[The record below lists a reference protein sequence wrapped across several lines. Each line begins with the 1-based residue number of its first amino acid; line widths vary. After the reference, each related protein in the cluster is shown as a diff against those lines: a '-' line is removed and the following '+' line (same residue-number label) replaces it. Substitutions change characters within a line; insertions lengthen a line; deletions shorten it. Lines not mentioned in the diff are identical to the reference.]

1 MAPQPHLPRATD
13 CNDAHSEEHA
23 PADSQPVGQSLRSV
37 KTSADS
43 KKWKQQY
50 KSLLADYQDQQ
61 EDLEEVNCELSETQI
76 LLCEEKTKRL
86 QANAKHAELKED
98 LDKLYGECGR
108 MKRLLASRDQNIASL
123 VGQVNLL
130 IQVGSMKRSDGD
142 SITDASSEQ
151 SKRGSTRSVLSS
163 DKGGSNRSLLPSD
176 TGSGISSLASFF
188 IAPRRPSGMERK
200 TETHDSNEDSFNTSL
215 TSVGQSRFDTRGPNA
230 AKRMTWSETTRM
242 KLSDEVLPSQPR
254 RISSPSIHY

>member
-1 MAPQPHLPRATD
+1 MLHRSPTTSSHKKHQHQVTMAPHPNLPRATD

-37 KTSADS
+37 RTSADS

-61 EDLEEVNCELSETQI
+61 EDLEEVNYELSDTQI

-98 LDKLYGECGR
+98 LDKLYGECVR
-108 MKRLLASRDQNIASL
+108 MKQLLASRDQNIASL

-142 SITDASSEQ
+142 SIADE
-151 SKRGSTRSVLSS
+151 SS
-163 DKGGSNRSLLPSD
+163 DQSRRGSNRSLLSSDKGSVISSSNRFLLPSD
-176 TGSGISSLASFF
+176 MGSSISNLGSFF
-188 IAPRRPSGMERK
+188 VPPRQRHGK
-200 TETHDSNEDSFNTSL
+200 EDRN
-215 TSVGQSRFDTRGPNA
+215 
-230 AKRMTWSETTRM
+230 KRL
-242 KLSDEVLPSQPR
+242 K
-254 RISSPSIHY
+254 

>member
-1 MAPQPHLPRATD
+1 MLHRSPTTSSHKKHQQQVTMAPQPHQSKATD

-23 PADSQPVGQSLRSV
+23 PADSQPVGQRLRSV

-61 EDLEEVNCELSETQI
+61 EDLEEVNYELSDTQI

-98 LDKLYGECGR
+98 LDKLYGECVR
-108 MKRLLASRDQNIASL
+108 MKQLLASRDQNIASL

-142 SITDASSEQ
+142 SIADE
-151 SKRGSTRSVLSS
+151 SS
-163 DKGGSNRSLLPSD
+163 DQSRRGSNRSLLSSDKGSVISSSNRFLLPSD
-176 TGSGISSLASFF
+176 MGSSISNLGSFF
-188 IAPRRPSGMERK
+188 VPPRQRHGK
-200 TETHDSNEDSFNTSL
+200 EDRN
-215 TSVGQSRFDTRGPNA
+215 
-230 AKRMTWSETTRM
+230 KRL
-242 KLSDEVLPSQPR
+242 K
-254 RISSPSIHY
+254 